1 MKKNLNRRDFIK
13 TGSLLG
19 TAVLIGGP
27 LAGNLLSSPIGQDL
41 KFASVES
48 KDRLRCTY
56 KAVEL
61 VGGMG
66 KFVTKGAKVGLL
78 INAPSWWRK
87 KGSFVHPDVVLAVV
101 KMCFESGAA
110 EVQYLIDPPGTYFDI
125 SKLKDKYSE
134 QIKSIKGCSGN
145 FVSKEIPRAK
155 SLKKVEIIKE
165 VFECDTFINVP
176 IFKHHV
182 GTNMSGCLKNMMG
195 LNTSSTNKYFHN
207 GSGSKGGY
215 DDVNFLSQCIVDL
228 NTLRKPDLCVMD
240 ATEFLGTGGPAGPG
254 LIMTAN
260 RVIAGTDPVAIDS
273 YSSAFLKHKPGE
285 ITMVRMAHE
294 RKLGDYNYKKQNYKE
309 LTI

>member
-1 MKKNLNRRDFIK
+1 MNRKMDRRDFIK
-13 TGSLLG
+13 SGGLLG

-27 LAGNLLSSPIGQDL
+27 LTGNLFTSPVDTGL
-41 KFASVES
+41 KFASVKS
-48 KDRLRCTY
+48 KDRIRCTE

-61 VGGMG
+61 IGGMK

-87 KGSFVHPDVVLAVV
+87 KGSFVHPDIVLAVV
-101 KMCFESGAA
+101 RMCLNAGAK
-110 EVQYLIDPPGTYFDI
+110 EVQYLIDPPGDYFSR
-125 SKLKDKYSE
+125 SKLKDKYSDE
-134 QIKSIKGCSGN
+134 IKSIKGCSGN
-145 FVSKEIPRAK
+145 FTGKEIPGAV
-155 SLKKVEIIKE
+155 SLKKVDIIKE
-165 VFECDTFINVP
+165 VFECDTFINIP

-182 GTNMSGCLKNMMG
+182 GTHMSGSLKNMMG

-207 GSGSKGGY
+207 GSGAKGGY

-273 YSSAFLKHKPGE
+273 YSSSFLKHKLGE
-285 ITMVRMAHE
+285 ITMVRMAGE
-294 RKLGDYNYKKQNYKE
+294 KGLGDYNYSKDRIK
-309 LTI
+309 IISI